1 MHQSEKCD
9 FLTTETYFWNILLN
23 SNVIPPDGR
32 DLCFDFGGAILDDI
46 ALKPEMLTETLDQVS
61 VKNTKSQDFII
72 NKIFIFCLITNDLI
86 RNAIDVPCTN
96 RNTWAHFTIKLK
108 E

>member
-9 FLTTETYFWNILLN
+9 LLTTETYFWNILLN
-23 SNVIPPDGR
+23 SNVIPPDSR
-32 DLCFDFGGAILDDI
+32 DLCFDFGGATLDDI
-46 ALKPEMLTETLDQVS
+46 ASKPEMLTETLDQVS